1 MNNKHFKFQKYA
13 RYRYYYYYY
22 YYRSCACKKIH
33 LLPPTTNLYYCLA
46 ETPPST
52 IMTVPVTHLASF
64 EHR

>member
-1 MNNKHFKFQKYA
+1 MNNKHFKFQKYE

-22 YYRSCACKKIH
+22 YWLCAYKKIH
-33 LLPPTTNLYYCLA
+33 LPPTTNLYCLA

>member
-13 RYRYYYYYY
+13 RDTTTTTGYMLV
-22 YYRSCACKKIH
+22 KKH
-33 LLPPTTNLYYCLA
+33 LPPTTNLYCLA

>member
-13 RYRYYYYYY
+13 RYRYYYYH
-22 YYRSCACKKIH
+22 RLCACKKIH
-33 LLPPTTNLYYCLA
+33 LPPPTTNLYCLA